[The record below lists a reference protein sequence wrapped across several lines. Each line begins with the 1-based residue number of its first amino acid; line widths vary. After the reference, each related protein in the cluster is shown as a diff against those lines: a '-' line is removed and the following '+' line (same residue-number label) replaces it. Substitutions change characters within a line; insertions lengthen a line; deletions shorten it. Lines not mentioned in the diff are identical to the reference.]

1 MRTLRER
8 IEATPKRQMGVALE
22 RRWGVKREFRA
33 QLSWTGQPPVTTAAT
48 CLGEIRPIG
57 NVLDRHPIA
66 ALSVQQLVECMRGV
80 NSR

>member
-1 MRTLRER
+1 MCSLRKR

-22 RRWGVKREFRA
+22 RRWGAKREFRA
-33 QLSWTGQPPVTTAAT
+33 QLSWTGEPPVTTAAT

-57 NVLDRHPIA
+57 NVLDRHPSA
-66 ALSVQQLVECMRGV
+66 APPVQHLVEWGRGV